1 MEEKEL
7 ICEYCK
13 VPIKESDHKCPNC
26 GADCTK
32 TIRDYKKYQKEQTIA
47 AQYATKEE
55 INKTFKRT
63 GNVIGATFIIMIFIV
78 IAFIVG
84 GIFLTYKVISN
95 QFNSNTTATAGFKE
109 KASTS
114 DMAVT
119 LQEYDLYEYRSD
131 QDTYANTPDGYQKI
145 AFRFLIENKGHSEL
159 TSMFGFGIKL
169 TADDYKVESATLE
182 KCSTCQVVKG
192 RDKYESF
199 DRFDINP
206 KAKEQGYVGFLV
218 PKNRKKLVFD
228 IGDNGFSDHIF
239 IEMDNPAYKKS
250 K

>member
-32 TIRDYKKYQKEQTIA
+32 MIRDYKKYQKEQTIA

-84 GIFLTYKVISN
+84 GIFL
-95 QFNSNTTATAGFKE
+95 
-109 KASTS
+109 
-114 DMAVT
+114 
-119 LQEYDLYEYRSD
+119 
-131 QDTYANTPDGYQKI
+131 
-145 AFRFLIENKGHSEL
+145 
-159 TSMFGFGIKL
+159 
-169 TADDYKVESATLE
+169 
-182 KCSTCQVVKG
+182 
-192 RDKYESF
+192 
-199 DRFDINP
+199 
-206 KAKEQGYVGFLV
+206 
-218 PKNRKKLVFD
+218 
-228 IGDNGFSDHIF
+228 
-239 IEMDNPAYKKS
+239 
-250 K
+250 

>member
-47 AQYATKEE
+47 AHYATKEE
-55 INKTFKRT
+55 INKSFKKT
-63 GNVIGATFIIMIFIV
+63 GNVIGAIFIIMIFIV

-95 QFNSNTTATAGFKE
+95 QMGSATTTAGYKE

-119 LQEYDLYEYRSD
+119 LQEYELYEYKSD

-145 AFRFLIENKGHSEL
+145 AFRFLIENKGHNEL
-159 TSMFGFGIKL
+159 TSTFGFGIKL

>member
-55 INKTFKRT
+55 INKTFKKT

-114 DMAVT
+114 EVVYTTTAQVIYKMMELELITKKPTIKDTVDCLRFAINHNIVT
-119 LQEYDLYEYRSD
+119 RLDKTIDNMGAQIVILPTILFTISNEKINAIFQIMFNRNNENEE
-131 QDTYANTPDGYQKI
+131 AN
-145 AFRFLIENKGHSEL
+145 
-159 TSMFGFGIKL
+159 
-169 TADDYKVESATLE
+169 VEA
-182 KCSTCQVVKG
+182 
-192 RDKYESF
+192 
-199 DRFDINP
+199 
-206 KAKEQGYVGFLV
+206 
-218 PKNRKKLVFD
+218 
-228 IGDNGFSDHIF
+228 
-239 IEMDNPAYKKS
+239 
-250 K
+250 